1 MKIPE
6 QRYRCPLGRL
16 QPQVPDLEVVKRTG
30 WRAQGILVVSPED
43 ERLDWMERQLLKQIG
58 ERLYGRRERNHVGS

>member
-6 QRYRCPLGRL
+6 QRYRCPLGHI
-16 QPQVPDLEVVKRTG
+16 QPRGTDPEEVKRAG

-43 ERLDWMERQLLKQIG
+43 ERLDWMERELLKQIG
-58 ERLYGRRERNHVGS
+58 ERLYGRREKHHVGS